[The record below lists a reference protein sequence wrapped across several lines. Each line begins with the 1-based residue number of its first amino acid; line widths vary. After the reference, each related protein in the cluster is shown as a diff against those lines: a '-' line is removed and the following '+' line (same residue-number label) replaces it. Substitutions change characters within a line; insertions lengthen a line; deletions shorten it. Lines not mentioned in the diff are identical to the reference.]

1 MSSQVRLRLLPRARC
16 MFDEPVQVKVAGL
29 RSRQMVTLRAR
40 STDEKGVVFSSSAT
54 FRADGS
60 GQIDLERD
68 PSLGGTYT
76 GVEPM
81 GLLWSMRPDTLHKD
95 FRKTK
100 SLNPYV
106 VKISVH
112 DQEKEEG
119 GRMLAEETNERLL
132 IGDGVIRRT
141 VREGN
146 IRGALFTPPGEGPF
160 PAVLDLY
167 TFSGGLSEK
176 RASLLAGR
184 GFVVLTVALY
194 GNIDRARNI
203 KEIHLDYLE
212 EAVEFLKKQY
222 KVGSKGVGVISL
234 SKSGDLAL
242 SMASYLQGVEAVV
255 WINGC
260 SANTLL
266 PLYYKKS
273 QILPALMIDLSKLI
287 PTESEAFNTKK
298 VLNDPC
304 AEENEET
311 LIPVE
316 RAEGRFL
323 FVASE
328 DDLNW
333 DSKAYVDMM
342 VERLQRNGKDNF
354 ESVCYPGAGHCLEPP
369 YGPYCPSGFH
379 GVVGGPVLLGGEAWS
394 HAAAEV
400 HLWKK
405 IQEFFRTH
413 LSCDAGLKLN
423 SRSKYHDMRE
433 MSNS

>member
-1 MSSQVRLRLLPRARC
+1 MSSEVRLSLLPRARC
-16 MFDEPVQVKVAGL
+16 MFDEPVQVKVVGL
-29 RSRQMVTLRAR
+29 RSGQMVTLRAR

-81 GLLWSMRPDTLHKD
+81 GLLWSMRPDALHKR
-95 FRKTK
+95 FQRTK
-100 SLNPYV
+100 SLNPHV

-112 DQEKEEG
+112 EEEG
-119 GRMLAEETNERLL
+119 DEEGRMPAEATNERLL

-146 IRGALFTPPGEGPF
+146 IRGVLFTPPGEGPF

-167 TFSGGLSEK
+167 TSGGGLSEK
-176 RASLLAGR
+176 RASLLARR

-194 GNIDRARNI
+194 GNIDMSRNI
-203 KEIHLDYLE
+203 REIHLDYLE
-212 EAVEFLKKQY
+212 EALEFLKKQY
-222 KVGSKGVGVISL
+222 KVGSKGVGVISI

-287 PTESEAFNTKK
+287 PTESEAFNGKK
-298 VLNDPC
+298 VMNDPL
-304 AEENEET
+304 AEENEAT

-316 RAEGRFL
+316 RAEGRLL

-328 DDLNW
+328 DDFNW
-333 DSKAYVDMM
+333 DSTAYVDMM
-342 VERLQRNGKDNF
+342 VERLQRHGKDNF
-354 ESVCYPGAGHCLEPP
+354 EIVCYPGAGHYLEPP
-369 YGPYCPSGFH
+369 YGPYCPSSFH
-379 GVVGGPVLLGGEAWS
+379 AVAGGPVLWGGEARS

-405 IQEFFRTH
+405 IQEFFRAH
-413 LSCDAGLKLN
+413 LSCDATQTKAKL
-423 SRSKYHDMRE
+423 
-433 MSNS
+433 